1 MAHNL
6 TTRTLAN
13 ITADLRRNRAVGSL
27 SRIEMI
33 DVLLDGVRSS
43 YGVAKAT
50 GNAAW
55 KAELIEQAGALRA
68 ERATLIAPADEAGGV
83 YEGE

>member
-1 MAHNL
+1 MNL
-6 TTRTLAN
+6 AARTLRN
-13 ITADLRRNRAVGSL
+13 IEADLRRNRTVSSL

-33 DVLLDGVRSS
+33 DVLMEGVRSS
-43 YGVAKAT
+43 YEVAKAT

-55 KAELIEQAGALRA
+55 KAELIAQAGELRA
-68 ERATLIAPADEAGGV
+68 ERETLIALADEAGGV

>member
-1 MAHNL
+1 MAHQL
-6 TTRTLAN
+6 TARTLAN
-13 ITADLRRNRAVGSL
+13 IATDLRRNRAVSSL

-55 KAELIEQAGALRA
+55 KAELIAQAGALRA
-68 ERATLIAPADEAGGV
+68 ERETLIALADEAGGV